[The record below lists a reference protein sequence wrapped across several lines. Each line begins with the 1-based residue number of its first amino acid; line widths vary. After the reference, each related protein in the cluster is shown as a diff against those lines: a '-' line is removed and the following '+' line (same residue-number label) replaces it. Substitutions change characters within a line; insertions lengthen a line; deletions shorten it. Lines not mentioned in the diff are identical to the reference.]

1 MWRQK
6 SREVRLKEG
15 NRNTRFFQKM
25 TNTYKR
31 HNDIVSLK
39 INWVKSRLEKI
50 QRDFLWGVALKP
62 GKFI

>member
-6 SREVRLKEG
+6 SREVQLKEG

-50 QRDFLWGVALKP
+50 QRDFL
-62 GKFI
+62 